1 MTNSRKELQAAAKVL
16 MGQYG
21 NGSERIE
28 KLKGIGLDPAN
39 VQNIVNQLIDG
50 TYCTEELESIDT
62 DEFLTVEVDL
72 ARYKGMILCLQ

>member
-50 TYCTEELESIDT
+50 TYCAEEAIDT

>member
-1 MTNSRKELQAAAKVL
+1 MTNSRKELQAAAQVL

-21 NGSERIE
+21 NGLERIE
-28 KLKGIGLDPAN
+28 KLKGIGLDPAS

-50 TYCTEELESIDT
+50 TYCTEEVEAIDT

-72 ARYKGMILCLQ
+72 ARYKGMILCLR